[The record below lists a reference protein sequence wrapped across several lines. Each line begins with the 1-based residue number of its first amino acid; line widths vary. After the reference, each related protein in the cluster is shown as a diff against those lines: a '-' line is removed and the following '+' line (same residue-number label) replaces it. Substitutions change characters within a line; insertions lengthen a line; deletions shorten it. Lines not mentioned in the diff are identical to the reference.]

1 MAMAGTRPAFFALAA
16 LTAALGAA
24 PARADLKVCNRMS
37 YVAETAIAIEEK
49 NIAASRG
56 WFRVD
61 PGSCRVVLQGA
72 LQADR
77 LYIHVRVSPVYGP
90 SPLPQ
95 QGHAEFCVAPANFV
109 IGGARN
115 CRAGQKPAPF
125 TAVKPSGAEQEAT
138 VNLAEEAEYS
148 QAQARDAGIQ
158 RLLVAAGYDAA
169 PIDGIR
175 GAKTDSVLM
184 QFLQDHKLAPTAAAK
199 SDFFDVLLDA
209 AQKPGTA
216 FTWCNDTVNVV
227 MAAIGYDDR
236 GMVITRGWYRVEPD
250 KCLKPDI
257 GPLARRIYSFAE
269 AVDADGRAMSSA
281 GKPIAWGGREIFCT
295 RPGKFEIMDQG
306 DCAAK
311 GLSSAGFAPVD
322 LSAGKTVRFR

>member
-1 MAMAGTRPAFFALAA
+1 MTVLAA
-16 LTAALGAA
+16 FGAP
-24 PARADLKVCNRMS
+24 PAYADLKICNRMS
-37 YVAETAIAIEEK
+37 YVAETAIAVEEK
-49 NIAASRG
+49 GVAASRG
-56 WFRVD
+56 WFRID
-61 PGSCRVVLQGA
+61 PGACRVVLQGT

-77 LYIHVRVSPVYGP
+77 FYVHVRVSPVYGP

-95 QGHAEFCVAPANFV
+95 QGQAEFCVGRENFV
-109 IGGARN
+109 SGGARN
-115 CRAGQKPAPF
+115 CRSGQRPAPF
-125 TAVKPSGAEQEAT
+125 TAVKPSGTPEDAT

-148 QAQARDAGIQ
+148 EAQARDAGIQ

-175 GAKTDSVLM
+175 GARTDAVLM
-184 QFLQDHKLAPTAAAK
+184 QFLHEHKLTPTAAAK
-199 SDFFDVLLDA
+199 SDFFDILLEA

-216 FTWCNDTVNVV
+216 FTWCNDTVNTV

-236 GMVITRGWYRVEPD
+236 GMVTTRGWYRVEPG

-257 GPLARRIYSFAE
+257 GASARRIYSFAE
-269 AVDADGRAMSSA
+269 AIDADGRAMVSA
-281 GKPIAWGGREIFCT
+281 GKPIAWGGPDIFCT
-295 RPGKFEIMDQG
+295 RPSKFEIADQG

-311 GLSSAGFAPVD
+311 GLTSAGFAPVD